1 MNAIWRAMEPSDL
14 DTVMDIA
21 DVVHPDYPEERGVF
35 AERLALFP
43 AGCWMAVADGMPVG
57 YAVMHPGRIG
67 APPPLD
73 SPLGSLPADAD
84 CLYLH
89 DVALL
94 DRARGLGLGAS
105 ALERARALAAERG
118 YARLALTSTP
128 KARAYWDR
136 QGFTPLSGEGAL
148 AAKLASYGGGM
159 TYMTLAVRA
168 R

>member
-1 MNAIWRAMEPSDL
+1 MEPGDL
-14 DTVMDIA
+14 DAVMRIA
-21 DVVHPDYPEERGVF
+21 ESVHPDYPEERAVF

-43 AGCWMAVADGMPVG
+43 AGCWMAIAGGDPVG

-67 APPPLD
+67 APPQLD
-73 SPLGSLPADAD
+73 SPLGALPERAD

-94 DRARGLGLGAS
+94 DRARGMGLGAS
-105 ALERARALAAERG
+105 ALDRAHALAAERG
-118 YARLALTSTP
+118 YAWLALTSTP

-136 QGFTPLSGEGAL
+136 QGFAPLAGEEAL
-148 AAKLASYGGGM
+148 AAKLASYGEGIA
-159 TYMTLAVRA
+159 YMTLAVRA